1 MSEAAKWYVIH
12 TYSVYE
18 NKVAQTILKVV
29 ENRKLHDLI
38 PEVRVPTEMVMEKND
53 KDEMREVERKIFPGY
68 VLVKMILTDDS
79 WYVVRNTRGVTGF
92 VGPGSKPVPLSEKEV
107 AALGVDHGVKAAEA
121 DFKIGDRVKITTG
134 PMEGFIG
141 EVKAISSEDN
151 TVDVSVSMLHWI
163 FPRSGFRTNSNL
175 KVLVRMDIMRHT
187 IYGGVHYGTESS
199 WLNQASDRSR

>member
-12 TYSVYE
+12 TYSGYE

-38 PEVRVPTEMVMEKND
+38 PEVRVPTEM
-53 KDEMREVERKIFPGY
+53 
-68 VLVKMILTDDS
+68 VKMILTDDS

-151 TVDVSVSMLHWI
+151 TVDVSVSMFGRETLATLDI
-163 FPRSGFRTNSNL
+163 SQ
-175 KVLVRMDIMRHT
+175 VR
-187 IYGGVHYGTESS
+187 V
-199 WLNQASDRSR
+199 SDEF

>member
-12 TYSVYE
+12 TYSGYE

-53 KDEMREVERKIFPGY
+53 KDVLREVERKIFPGY
-68 VLVKMILTDDS
+68 VLVKMVLTDDS

-92 VGPGSKPVPLSEKEV
+92 VGPGSKPVPLTDREV
-107 AALGVDHGVKAAEA
+107 AALGVEHGVKAVQA
-121 DFKIGDRVKITTG
+121 DFKVGDRVKISTG

-141 EVKAISSEDN
+141 EVKAIDMEEG
-151 TVDVSVSMLHWI
+151 TVDVSVSMFGRETLATLEI
-163 FPRSGFRTNSNL
+163 AQV
-175 KVLVRMDIMRHT
+175 KVTDE
-187 IYGGVHYGTESS
+187 Y
-199 WLNQASDRSR
+199 